1 MLKKIFDKLFERE
14 PKWWEKEAE
23 EQGMTVEQY
32 LNLYKLEK
40 ENVEISYAFMMQK
53 EEKRSR
59 REKWDDYQAEQFE
72 AEKEKNKGYEQ
83 LAKVHSAYISILL
96 KKLGATDSNTAISLT
111 QAEVKEAL
119 EKNEARATID
129 NTAKTYK
136 LYCAAVE

>member
-40 ENVEISYAFMMQK
+40 ENAELAYAFMRQK

-59 REKWDDYQAEQFE
+59 REKWDDYQAEQLE
-72 AEKEKNKGYEQ
+72 AEIEKNKGYEQ

-119 EKNEARATID
+119 EKYEARAVIEPTE
-129 NTAKTYK
+129 ASYK
-136 LYCAAVE
+136 LYCEAIE